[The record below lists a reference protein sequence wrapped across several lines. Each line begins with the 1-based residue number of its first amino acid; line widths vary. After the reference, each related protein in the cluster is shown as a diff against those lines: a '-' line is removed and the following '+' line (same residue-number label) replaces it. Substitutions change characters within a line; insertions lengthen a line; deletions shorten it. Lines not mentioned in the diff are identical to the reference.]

1 MWKKNERMSGHF
13 LHEPQ
18 LYKLLVAQQVHING
32 ILLLISWSMVWLG
45 WVCSIGWSV
54 DLGCLR

>member
-1 MWKKNERMSGHF
+1 MSGLF

-32 ILLLISWSMVWLG
+32 ILLLIS
-45 WVCSIGWSV
+45 
-54 DLGCLR
+54 